1 MWRISVKKLFYYLKP
16 VAGMMTVGTIIKFIG
31 SIMDL
36 FLPYILAHLL
46 DNVVPEAKNSGEIR
60 TIFIWGGVMII
71 CAAVA
76 WIGNIVANRIAAS
89 TTRDAVKQMR
99 SDLFRKTINLS
110 EKQINDFSI
119 PTLEM
124 RLTGDT
130 YNIHRMVGMMQRMGI
145 RAPILLIGGVIMT
158 FSMEPVLTCVL
169 LCALPII
176 GFVVYFVSKKGIPLY
191 DKVQSSTDKMVRIVR
206 ENIVGVRVIKAL
218 SKTDFEKARFE
229 ESNEEVGKN
238 DMSAAIIMGITS
250 PVMQILLNAGLVAV
264 VFVGAIRVD
273 AGLSEVGKIIAF
285 MSYFT
290 IILNAMMAVT
300 RLFVMCSKGIA
311 SMNRIAEVLDE
322 KDEQEIFLGAA
333 PSEDIDTDNK
343 IVFDKVCFSYN
354 GVKDNLH
361 NISLSLKKGG
371 TLGIIGATGSGKT
384 TLIKL
389 LMRFYD
395 PQSGSIYIDGKDIRK
410 MSSKELRSRF
420 GVALQNDFLYAGT
433 VEDNLR
439 FEREVTTE
447 EINEAVIR
455 AQAGDFVNERGL
467 DYQLDMSGH
476 NLSGGQR
483 QRLLVARALAGNP
496 EILILDDASS
506 ALDYKTDSALRSA
519 IGNIDPSPTT
529 VIVAQRVS
537 SVMNSDVIL
546 LLDNGETV
554 ACGDHET
561 LMRECEMYREI
572 AETQM
577 GGRV

>member
-36 FLPYILAHLL
+36 FLPYILAHIL

-420 GVALQNDFLYAGT
+420 GIAMQNDFLYAGT

-455 AQAGDFVNERGL
+455 AQAGDFVSERGL

-506 ALDYKTDSALRSA
+506 AIDYKTDSALRSA

-546 LLDNGETV
+546 LLDNGKTV

-577 GGRV
+577 GGGV

>member
-1 MWRISVKKLFYYLKP
+1 MKKLFHYLKP
-16 VAGMMTVGTIIKFIG
+16 VAVMMTFGTIIKFIG

-46 DNVVPEAKNSGEIR
+46 DNVVPESKKSGEIR
-60 TIFIWGGVMII
+60 MIFIWGGVMVL
-71 CAAVA
+71 CAAIA

-218 SKTDFEKARFE
+218 SKTDFEKERFE
-229 ESNEEVGKN
+229 ESNNEVGKN

-264 VFVGAIRVD
+264 IFVGAIRVD

-322 KDEQEIFLGAA
+322 KEEKEIFSSAT

-354 GVKDNLH
+354 GIKDNLH
-361 NISLSLKKGG
+361 NISVALKKGG

-384 TLIKL
+384 TFIKL

-410 MSSKELRSRF
+410 MTSKELRSRF
-420 GVALQNDFLYAGT
+420 GIAMQNDFLYAGT
-433 VEDNLR
+433 VEENLS
-439 FEREVTTE
+439 FERDVTIE
-447 EINEAVIR
+447 EINEAVIN
-455 AQAGDFVNERGL
+455 AQAGDFVEERGL
-467 DYQLDMSGH
+467 DFQLDMSGH

-506 ALDYKTDSALRSA
+506 ALDYKTDSALRTA
-519 IGNIDPSPTT
+519 IGKLDPSPTT

-577 GGRV
+577 GGGV

>member
-1 MWRISVKKLFYYLKP
+1 MKKLFHYLKP
-16 VAGMMTVGTIIKFIG
+16 VAVMMTFGTIIKFIG

-46 DNVVPEAKNSGEIR
+46 DNVVPESKKSGEIR
-60 TIFIWGGVMII
+60 MIFIWGGVMVL
-71 CAAVA
+71 CAAIA

-218 SKTDFEKARFE
+218 SKTDFEKERFE
-229 ESNEEVGKN
+229 ESNNEVGKN

-264 VFVGAIRVD
+264 IFVGAIRVD

-322 KDEQEIFLGAA
+322 KEEKEIFSSAT

-354 GVKDNLH
+354 GIKDNLH
-361 NISLSLKKGG
+361 NISVALKKGG

-384 TLIKL
+384 TFIKL

-410 MSSKELRSRF
+410 MTSKELRSRF
-420 GVALQNDFLYAGT
+420 GIAMQNDFLYAGT
-433 VEDNLR
+433 VEENLR
-439 FEREVTTE
+439 FERDVTIE
-447 EINEAVIR
+447 EINEAVIN
-455 AQAGDFVNERGL
+455 AQAGDFVDERGL
-467 DYQLDMSGH
+467 DFQLDMSGH

-506 ALDYKTDSALRSA
+506 ALDYKTDSALRTA
-519 IGNIDPSPTT
+519 IGKLDPSPTT

-577 GGRV
+577 GGGV

>member
-1 MWRISVKKLFYYLKP
+1 MKALFHYLRP
-16 VAGMMTVGTIIKFIG
+16 VAGMMTVGTIIKFVA

-46 DNVVPEAKNSGEIR
+46 DNVVPEAKKDGQLR
-60 TIFIWGGVMII
+60 TIFIWGGVMIF
-71 CAAVA
+71 CAFVA

-89 TTRDAVKQMR
+89 TTRDAVRVMR
-99 SDLFRKTINLS
+99 SDLFKKTINLS
-110 EKQINDFSI
+110 EKQINDYSI

-145 RAPILLIGGVIMT
+145 RAPILLIGGVVMT

-169 LCALPII
+169 MCALPII
-176 GFVVYFVSKKGIPLY
+176 SFVVYIVSKKGIPLY
-191 DKVQSSTDKMVRIVR
+191 EKVQTSTDKMVRIVR

-218 SKTDFEKARFE
+218 SKTEYEKDRFS

-238 DMSAAIIMGITS
+238 DTDAAIIMGITG

-264 VFVGAIRVD
+264 IFVGAIRVN

-290 IILNAMMAVT
+290 IILTAMMAVT

-311 SMNRIAEVLDE
+311 SMNRISEILRE
-322 KDEQEIFLGAA
+322 KDEQELFSSAQTADAI
-333 PSEDIDTDNK
+333 STDAK
-343 IVFDKVCFSYN
+343 IVFHKVCFSYN
-354 GVKDNLH
+354 GIKDNLH
-361 NISLSLKKGG
+361 DISFSIPKGG

-395 PQSGSIYIDGKDIRK
+395 PDSGSIYIDGEDIK
-410 MSSKELRSRF
+410 NKTPEKHRSRF
-420 GVALQNDFLYAGT
+420 GVAMQNDFLYAGT
-433 VEDNLR
+433 VEENLR
-439 FEREVTTE
+439 FERNISREQIE
-447 EINEAVIR
+447 KAVIN
-455 AQAGDFVNERGL
+455 AQAEDFMNQRGL
-467 DYQLDMSGH
+467 DYELEMSGH

-483 QRLLVARALAGNP
+483 QRLLVARALAGES

-519 IGNIDPSPTT
+519 ISKLEPAPTT

-546 LLDNGETV
+546 LLDNGETI
-554 ACGDHET
+554 ACGDHDT
-561 LMRECEMYREI
+561 LMRECDMYREI

-577 GGRV
+577 GGGV

>member
-264 VFVGAIRVD
+264 IFVGAIRVD

-311 SMNRIAEVLDE
+311 SMNRIAEVLEE

-361 NISLSLKKGG
+361 NISLSLKRGG

-420 GVALQNDFLYAGT
+420 GIAMQNDFLYAGT

-447 EINEAVIR
+447 EINEAVLR
-455 AQAGDFVNERGL
+455 AQAGDFVSERGL

-577 GGRV
+577 GGGV

>member
-1 MWRISVKKLFYYLKP
+1 MRKLFYYLKP
-16 VAGMMTVGTIIKFIG
+16 VAGMMTVGTIIKFVG

-46 DNVVPEAKNSGEIR
+46 DNVVPESKKSGEIR
-60 TIFIWGGVMII
+60 TIFIWGGVMIL
-71 CAAVA
+71 CAAIA

-206 ENIVGVRVIKAL
+206 ENIVGVRVVKAL
-218 SKTDFEKARFE
+218 SKTDCEMERFE
-229 ESNEEVGKN
+229 ESNNEVGKN

-264 VFVGAIRVD
+264 IFVGAIRVD

-322 KDEQEIFLGAA
+322 KDEQEIFSDAA
-333 PSEDIDTDNK
+333 PGEDIETENK
-343 IVFDKVCFSYN
+343 IVLDKVCFSYN
-354 GVKDNLH
+354 GIKDNLH
-361 NISLSLKKGG
+361 NISVSLKKGG

-420 GVALQNDFLYAGT
+420 GIAMQNDFLYAGT

-447 EINEAVIR
+447 EINEAVIN

-506 ALDYKTDSALRSA
+506 ALDYKTDSALRAA
-519 IGNIDPSPTT
+519 IGSLEPSPTT

-577 GGRV
+577 GGGV

>member
-1 MWRISVKKLFYYLKP
+1 MKKLFHYLKP
-16 VAGMMTVGTIIKFIG
+16 VAVMMTFGTIIKFIG

-46 DNVVPEAKNSGEIR
+46 DNVVPESKKSGEIR
-60 TIFIWGGVMII
+60 MIFIWGGVMVL
-71 CAAVA
+71 CAAIA

-218 SKTDFEKARFE
+218 SKTDFEKERFE
-229 ESNEEVGKN
+229 ESNNEVGKN

-264 VFVGAIRVD
+264 IFVGAIRVD

-322 KDEQEIFLGAA
+322 KEEKEIFSSAT

-361 NISLSLKKGG
+361 NISVALKKGG

-384 TLIKL
+384 TFIKL

-410 MSSKELRSRF
+410 MTSKELRSRF
-420 GVALQNDFLYAGT
+420 GIAMQNDFLYAGT
-433 VEDNLR
+433 VEENLR
-439 FEREVTTE
+439 FERDVTIE
-447 EINEAVIR
+447 EINEAVIN
-455 AQAGDFVNERGL
+455 AQAGDFVEERGL
-467 DYQLDMSGH
+467 DFQLDMSGH

-506 ALDYKTDSALRSA
+506 ALDYKTDSALRTA
-519 IGNIDPSPTT
+519 IGNLNPSPTT

-577 GGRV
+577 GGGV

>member
-1 MWRISVKKLFYYLKP
+1 MKKLFYYLKP
-16 VAGMMTVGTIIKFIG
+16 VAGMMTIGTIIKFIS

-46 DNVVPEAKNSGEIR
+46 DNVVPESKKSGEIR
-60 TIFIWGGVMII
+60 MIFIWGGVMVL
-71 CAAVA
+71 CAAIA

-218 SKTDFEKARFE
+218 SKTDFEKERFE
-229 ESNEEVGKN
+229 ESNNEVGKN

-264 VFVGAIRVD
+264 IFVGAIRVD

-322 KDEQEIFLGAA
+322 KEEKEIFSSAT

-361 NISLSLKKGG
+361 NISVALKKGG

-384 TLIKL
+384 TFIKL

-420 GVALQNDFLYAGT
+420 GIAMQNDFLYAGT
-433 VEDNLR
+433 VEENLR
-439 FEREVTTE
+439 FERDVPIE
-447 EINEAVIR
+447 EINEAVII
-455 AQAGDFVNERGL
+455 AQAGDLVDERGL
-467 DYQLDMSGH
+467 DFQLDMSGH

-506 ALDYKTDSALRSA
+506 ALDYKTDSALRTA
-519 IGNIDPSPTT
+519 IGKLDPSPTT

-577 GGRV
+577 GGGV

>member
-322 KDEQEIFLGAA
+322 KDEQEIFSDAA

-420 GVALQNDFLYAGT
+420 GIAMQNDFLYAGT

-455 AQAGDFVNERGL
+455 AQAGDFVSERGL

-577 GGRV
+577 GGGV

>member
-1 MWRISVKKLFYYLKP
+1 MKKLFYYLKP

-264 VFVGAIRVD
+264 IFVGAIRVD

-322 KDEQEIFLGAA
+322 NDEQEIFSGAA

-420 GVALQNDFLYAGT
+420 GIAMQNDFLYAGT

-455 AQAGDFVNERGL
+455 AQAGDFVSERGL

-577 GGRV
+577 GGGV

>member
-1 MWRISVKKLFYYLKP
+1 
-16 VAGMMTVGTIIKFIG
+16 MTFGTIIKFIG

-46 DNVVPEAKNSGEIR
+46 DNVVPAAQKSDDIR
-60 TIFIWGGVMII
+60 TIFIWGGVMIL
-71 CAAVA
+71 CAAIA

-89 TTRDAVKQMR
+89 TTRDAVRQLR
-99 SDLFRKTINLS
+99 SDLFKKTINLS
-110 EKQINDFSI
+110 EKQINDYSI

-169 LCALPII
+169 LCALPVIC
-176 GFVVYFVSKKGIPLY
+176 FVVYFVSKKGIPLY
-191 DKVQSSTDKMVRIVR
+191 DKVQTSTDKMVRIVR

-218 SKTDFEKARFE
+218 SKTDFEKERFDD
-229 ESNEEVGKN
+229 SNNEVGKN
-238 DMSAAIIMGITS
+238 DTSAAIIMGITS
-250 PVMQILLNAGLVAV
+250 PVMQVLLNAGLVAV
-264 VFVGAIRVD
+264 IFVGAIRVD

-300 RLFVMCSKGIA
+300 RLFIMCSKGIA
-311 SMNRIAEVLDE
+311 SMNRISEVLDE
-322 KDEQEIFLGAA
+322 KDEQEIFADA
-333 PSEDIDTDNK
+333 TPKEDISTDAK

-354 GVKDNLH
+354 GIKDNLH
-361 NISLSLKKGG
+361 DVSVSLRSGG
-371 TLGIIGATGSGKT
+371 TLGIIGATGCGKT

-395 PQSGSIYIDGKDIRK
+395 PNSGAIYIDGKDIRK
-410 MSSKELRSRF
+410 MTPEELRGRF
-420 GVALQNDFLYAGT
+420 GIAMQNDFLYAGT

-439 FEREVTTE
+439 FEREITTE
-447 EINEAVIR
+447 EIDEAVIN
-455 AQAGDFVNERGL
+455 AQASDFINERGL
-467 DYQLDMSGH
+467 DYELEMSGH

-506 ALDYKTDSALRSA
+506 ALDYKTDSALRAA
-519 IGNIDPSPTT
+519 IGGLDPSPTT

-546 LLDNGETV
+546 LLDNGEVV
-554 ACGDHET
+554 ACGDHAT
-561 LMRECEMYREI
+561 LMKECEMYREI

-577 GGRV
+577 GGGV

>member
-1 MWRISVKKLFYYLKP
+1 MWRLSVIKLFYYLKP
-16 VAGMMTVGTIIKFIG
+16 VAGMMPVGTIIKFIG

-264 VFVGAIRVD
+264 IFVGAIRVD

-290 IILNAMMAVT
+290 IIHNAMMAVT

-322 KDEQEIFLGAA
+322 NDEQEIFSGAA

-361 NISLSLKKGG
+361 NISLSLKRGG

-420 GVALQNDFLYAGT
+420 GIAMQNDFLYAGT

-447 EINEAVIR
+447 EINEAVLR
-455 AQAGDFVNERGL
+455 AQAGDFVSERGL

-577 GGRV
+577 GGGV

>member
-1 MWRISVKKLFYYLKP
+1 MKKLFHYLKP
-16 VAGMMTVGTIIKFIG
+16 VAVMMTFGTIIKFIG

-46 DNVVPEAKNSGEIR
+46 DNVVPESKKSGEIR
-60 TIFIWGGVMII
+60 MIFIWGGVMVL
-71 CAAVA
+71 CAAIA

-218 SKTDFEKARFE
+218 SKTDFEKERFE
-229 ESNEEVGKN
+229 ESNNEVGKN

-264 VFVGAIRVD
+264 IFVGAIRVD

-322 KDEQEIFLGAA
+322 KEEKEIFSSAT

-361 NISLSLKKGG
+361 NISVALKKGG

-384 TLIKL
+384 TFIKL

-420 GVALQNDFLYAGT
+420 GIAMQNDFLYAGT

-447 EINEAVIR
+447 EINEAVIN
-455 AQAGDFVNERGL
+455 AQAGDFVEERGL
-467 DYQLDMSGH
+467 DFQLDMSGH

-506 ALDYKTDSALRSA
+506 ALDYKTDSALRTA
-519 IGNIDPSPTT
+519 IGKLDPSPTT

-577 GGRV
+577 GGGV

>member
-1 MWRISVKKLFYYLKP
+1 MKALFHYLKP
-16 VAGMMTVGTIIKFIG
+16 VAGSIAIGTVIKFIG

-46 DNVVPEAKNSGEIR
+46 DNVVPKAKINGNLR
-60 TIFIWGGVMII
+60 MIFIWGGVMII

-218 SKTDFEKARFE
+218 SKTDFEKERFE
-229 ESNEEVGKN
+229 ESNNEVGKN

-264 VFVGAIRVD
+264 IFVGAIRVN

-322 KDEQEIFLGAA
+322 KEEKEIFSSAT

-361 NISLSLKKGG
+361 NISVALKKGG

-384 TLIKL
+384 TFIKL

-420 GVALQNDFLYAGT
+420 GIAMQNDFLYAGT
-433 VEDNLR
+433 VEENLR
-439 FEREVTTE
+439 FERDVTIE
-447 EINEAVIR
+447 EINEAVIN
-455 AQAGDFVNERGL
+455 AQAGDFVDERGL
-467 DYQLDMSGH
+467 NFQLDMSGH

-506 ALDYKTDSALRSA
+506 ALDYKTDSALRTA
-519 IGNIDPSPTT
+519 IGNLNPSPTT

-577 GGRV
+577 GGGV

>member
-1 MWRISVKKLFYYLKP
+1 MRKLFYYLKP
-16 VAGMMTVGTIIKFIG
+16 VAGMMTVGTIIKFVG

-46 DNVVPEAKNSGEIR
+46 DNVVPEAKESGEIR
-60 TIFIWGGVMII
+60 TIFIWGGVMIL
-71 CAAVA
+71 CAAIA
-76 WIGNIVANRIAAS
+76 WLGNIIANRIAAS

-206 ENIVGVRVIKAL
+206 ENIVGVRVVKAL
-218 SKTDFEKARFE
+218 SKTDFEKERFE
-229 ESNEEVGKN
+229 ESNNEVGQN

-264 VFVGAIRVD
+264 IFVGAIRVD

-322 KDEQEIFLGAA
+322 KDEQEIFSDAVTC
-333 PSEDIDTDNK
+333 EDIETENK

-354 GVKDNLH
+354 GIKDNLH
-361 NISLSLKKGG
+361 NISVSLKKGG

-420 GVALQNDFLYAGT
+420 GIAMQNDFLYAGT

-447 EINEAVIR
+447 EINEAVIN

-506 ALDYKTDSALRSA
+506 ALDYKTDSALRAA
-519 IGNIDPSPTT
+519 IGSLEPSPTT

-577 GGRV
+577 GGGV